1 MRRIAVTGASGF
13 IGGALVRRLAAD
25 GHAVVGIDADPH
37 GAAVV
42 EAVGGEF
49 RRADVTNA
57 AAVFGAVAGVD
68 AVVHA
73 AARVGEHGA
82 MADFIAVNVRGTRNV
97 LDAASAMGV
106 GRTVVLASVAGWGY
120 ELHAD
125 VTSED
130 APPRPTGLPYADT
143 KGAAETLALRRGAT
157 VIRPG
162 DVYGPGSGPW
172 TVRPVRL
179 MAAGR
184 FVLPGRGEGLLTPV
198 YVDDLVDAV
207 VRAVESPGAAGR
219 PYTVWD
225 GSPVTAREFFGYYGR
240 MLGRPVRT
248 APRPVVEGAG
258 ALLEAAARVFGR
270 EPALGRD
277 AAAYVSRRAVF
288 PQPDRARAELGWSPR
303 VAREEGP
310 RRVAAWL
317 RDAGQLPH

>member
-1 MRRIAVTGASGF
+1 MRRIAVTGAGGF

-25 GHAVVGIDADPH
+25 GLSVVGIDADRH
-37 GAAVV
+37 AAAGLD
-42 EAVGGEF
+42 AVSGEF
-49 RRADVTNA
+49 RHADITNA

-68 AVVHA
+68 AVVHT

-82 MADFIAVNVRGTRNV
+82 MDEFIAVNVRGTRNV
-97 LDAASAMGV
+97 LDACGAMGV
-106 GRTVVLASVAGWGY
+106 GRVVVLGSVAGWGY

-179 MAAGR
+179 MRAGR
-184 FVLPGRGEGLLTPV
+184 FVLPGRGEGLITPV
-198 YVDDLVDAV
+198 YVDDLVDAI
-207 VRAVESPGAAGR
+207 VRAVDSPRAAGR
-219 PYTVWD
+219 AYTVWD
-225 GSPVTAREFFGYYGR
+225 GSPVTAREFFGHYGR

-248 APRPVVEGAG
+248 APRPVVESAG
-258 ALLEAAARVFGR
+258 AALELVARALGR

-288 PQPDRARAELGWSPR
+288 PNTRAREELGWEPQVSLAEGM
-303 VAREEGP
+303 ARTE
-310 RRVAAWL
+310 AWL
-317 RDAGQLPH
+317 RDEGQLPH